1 MHCSLRGTVLEYHL
15 SLLPVAE
22 DWCSKSASVP
32 SQAACSFIK
41 SHVDSSSVD
50 SLFYAAQSIRVLS
63 GCEVSL
69 EP

>member
-1 MHCSLRGTVLEYHL
+1 MKL
-15 SLLPVAE
+15 S
-22 DWCSKSASVP
+22 WSIIKSPPSALSQDCCCKLTSVS
-32 SQAACSFIK
+32 SQAACNFIK

-50 SLFYAAQSIRVLS
+50 SLFYAAQSIQALS